1 MSEQGKG
8 MRAQF
13 AKAYAQKGIA
23 KLALVET
30 LGKERAGK
38 MNPHTLR
45 AIASELLND
54 YLTVVLIEQEKKA
67 ARTWAT
73 LTEISEKN
81 VWSGLDG
88 RKEPI
93 RANNGGINT
102 KTRAFCKS
110 LHRDRQRIRG
120 LSHSL
125 RC

>member
-23 KLALVET
+23 KLALVEV
-30 LGKERAGK
+30 LGKERADK

-67 ARTWAT
+67 MRERGQPLPKYRRRTYGAD
-73 LTEISEKN
+73 LMAEK
-81 VWSGLDG
+81 S
-88 RKEPI
+88 
-93 RANNGGINT
+93 
-102 KTRAFCKS
+102 
-110 LHRDRQRIRG
+110 Q
-120 LSHSL
+120 
-125 RC
+125 